1 MYVYRWRR
9 ALSRSDTVCSA
20 RGWVEELRRAVDVR
34 ARRSVEKPFWQ
45 IEIAMQ
51 SAPEWVHIT
60 TYVIVEFGGNIA
72 FGEDLTED

>member
-1 MYVYRWRR
+1 M
-9 ALSRSDTVCSA
+9 
-20 RGWVEELRRAVDVR
+20 EELRRGVDVR

-51 SAPEWVHIT
+51 SAPDWMHIT
-60 TYVIVEFGGNIA
+60 TYVIVEFSGNIA